1 MILMLLFASKL
12 RAFSSGQFE
21 IYFDR
26 ICPKGNISGFSIFLC
41 SCVLCI
47 FTNFV
52 KIDTVFWKNK
62 DERSVSVLKKT
73 KVNRKSKHADM
84 TIRGQIQA
92 GNTKIIWI
100 IIGIVVLSLINLGLI
115 DWYQFRLNK
124 YLNNVD
130 QAKNVIISQ
139 FQWIEVLNDG
149 INNRSK
155 IELELDYERTAF
167 HIWYQEVKNSTDSEA
182 AGYLE
187 SAEEWNLKLHE
198 DGKRA
203 LGFLEEDWNGA
214 KSVLYKNVADD
225 NTNFCKNMIKYA
237 DYYQEKAQKN
247 HSNLVSRI
255 IWAIITNV
263 VLAFAAV
270 FLARRMG
277 NKLAK
282 KISKPIEAVADWSE
296 ELSKGTA
303 ELIFDKSGEEGTD
316 IVEVGRMID
325 SFQIMADSIQENV
338 DVVKKVADGDMTAF
352 VNIRSASDT
361 LGKNLYRMVQSNDFM
376 FKEISEIAQSVAL
389 GADHIAKAS
398 GSLAESCSVQ
408 AEAVQE
414 FSEAINQTG
423 EFIDANNEKT
433 VHAKY
438 VSGEIQQEVEESTEK
453 MTELLKAM
461 DAIREA
467 SERVSVIIGTIDD
480 IAGQTNLLALNAA
493 IEAARAGEAGKGF
506 AVVAN
511 EVKELAVKSSEAA
524 DESKKLIE
532 DTIEKTV
539 LGDEISKET
548 SETFGKITES
558 IRKIT
563 DITQEI
569 ADAGI
574 IQQQHI
580 VEVKNNIGEIS
591 EAIAGNAAA
600 SEEAAA
606 ASEELNQNADELK
619 EAMQKFNLRKRIPGK
634 PYIPPEKQN
643 DEKFIREAEENY
655 QKALREGRAGV

>member
-1 MILMLLFASKL
+1 MS
-12 RAFSSGQFE
+12 R
-21 IYFDR
+21 
-26 ICPKGNISGFSIFLC
+26 
-41 SCVLCI
+41 
-47 FTNFV
+47 
-52 KIDTVFWKNK
+52 
-62 DERSVSVLKKT
+62 LKKA
-73 KVNRKSKHADM
+73 KEKRIPKLSDK

-100 IIGIVVLSLINLGLI
+100 IIGIVLLSLLNLGLI
-115 DWYQFRLNK
+115 DLYQFKLNI
-124 YLNNVD
+124 YRGNVED
-130 QAKNVIISQ
+130 AKDVIISQ
-139 FQWIEVLNDG
+139 YQWIADLNSTV
-149 INNRSK
+149 NNRQTDTA
-155 IELELDYERTAF
+155 LELDSQKADF
-167 HIWYQEVKNSTDSEA
+167 HLWYQKVKDDTDREA

-187 SAEEWNLKLHE
+187 SAEDWNLKLYEHGQYAF
-198 DGKRA
+198 D
-203 LGFLEEDWNGA
+203 LMLENWDGA
-214 KSVLYKNVADD
+214 KSVLYKNIAED
-225 NTNFCKNMIKYA
+225 NISFCDYMTKYVE
-237 DYYQEKAQKN
+237 YYQIRADKVRSE
-247 HSNLVSRI
+247 LVSRI
-255 IWAIITNV
+255 IWAICTNV

-270 FLARRMG
+270 FMARRMG

-296 ELSKGTA
+296 ELSKGAADLT
-303 ELIFDKSGEEGTD
+303 FDSSGDRGTD
-316 IVEVGRMID
+316 IVEVSRMID
-325 SFQIMADSIQENV
+325 AFQVMAESIQENV
-338 DVVKKVADGDMTAF
+338 NVVKKVADGDMTAF
-352 VNIRSASDT
+352 VNVRSSSDT

-376 FKEISEIAQSVAL
+376 FAEISEIAESVAS

-408 AEAVQE
+408 AGAVQE
-414 FSEAINQTG
+414 FTDAISQTG

-433 VHAKY
+433 VHAKN
-438 VSGEIQQEVEESTEK
+438 VSNEIQQEVEESTEK
-453 MTELLKAM
+453 MAELLKAM

-467 SERVSVIIGTIDD
+467 SERVSAIIGTIDD

-532 DTIEKTV
+532 DTIEKTA
-539 LGDEISKET
+539 LGDDISKET
-548 SETFGKITES
+548 SDTFGKIIES

-563 DITQEI
+563 NITQEI

-580 VEVKNNIGEIS
+580 TEVKANIGEIS
-591 EAIAGNAAA
+591 EAIDGNAAA

-606 ASEELNQNADELK
+606 ASEELNRNADELK
-619 EAMQKFNLRKRIPGK
+619 EAMRKFNLRKRIPGK

-643 DEKFIREAEENY
+643 DEQFIKEAEENY
-655 QKALREGRAGV
+655 QKALQEGRAEV